1 MRVIMSNNQEHT
13 DTNQSLTI
21 NTDSSSVEQSKQE
34 PEIIPPRKTII
45 EKRKSGGGFWKMLT
59 IIALCFVLTSVGS
72 SFYASYKRDA
82 EYSLSTHI
90 DRTAMKL
97 FSDRQLEDN
106 EVALILKS
114 QDGKLLK
121 LVVEKNEADQFINQS
136 LQDLEEQRA
145 LIKQQISDDVK
156 NMFSLAFAD
165 QQEDIEKYADWFFEW
180 KRSYIILKETLT
192 STATHIVEVGE
203 VETLN
208 VAVERDLKNYFMTH
222 YQARVLKPEL
232 RDPVITAAFQKIAER
247 AHNSYR
253 SMVAQNDL
261 KLQLFLQRHTNH
273 LQEISLSKTEQAIMI
288 DWDAQKWKAPS
299 YLLEDRAMD
308 AVQGFGIIAVSG
320 VAGRATLAPVIRA
333 ASSRAIGALSTRFAS
348 AISTEVIFGAKGA
361 VGGSAVNPG
370 GGTIIGA
377 ILGVG
382 IGLFVDYLVNEAQ
395 ESIKRDDFVKANTQA
410 LEATKALWENKL
422 SEGLHNAVDIWFDDT
437 RIAIVKS
444 QTET

>member
-361 VGGSAVNPG
+361 VGGTAVNPG

>member
-136 LQDLEEQRA
+136 LKDLEEQRA